1 LPLFLLTQKAQK
13 PRSIKSLLIRAFLGT
28 LSRIA
33 SQPRKV
39 TRQIKVLS
47 KKKMP
52 EREFR
57 LCGGDQGS
65 AFGNRKLLKKFDQ
78 NFPVITPLN

>member
-13 PRSIKSLLIRAFLGT
+13 K
-28 LSRIA
+28 
-33 SQPRKV
+33 K
-39 TRQIKVLS
+39 LS